1 MWLELFEESTAPLSN
16 RMVWFARSTAAD
28 ESHTYRSRTPSEK
41 KNHLALAK
49 YVQTVDDSIAS
60 FGWLPGSLRK
70 GRCRPACRFR
80 GERTQSDK
88 KERKNI
94 GYVHCIYVKVNIII
108 IILYYYYYS
117 WAVSKSMGQL
127 YLVIPKRP

>member
-1 MWLELFEESTAPLSN
+1 
-16 RMVWFARSTAAD
+16 MVWFARSTAAD

-41 KNHLALAK
+41 KNHTTQGK
-49 YVQTVDDSIAS
+49 VRGTVDDSIAS
-60 FGWLPGSLRK
+60 FIDWLPGSLRK

-127 YLVIPKRP
+127 YVRTW